1 MQVIVAVVFDMIMLA
16 TGLVAS
22 LTSSLSIML
31 VAITLSCGAFLVV
44 LVLAWNMFR
53 SALGEVSP
61 DSAPFFFAFFDCSIA
76 GTNS

>member
-1 MQVIVAVVFDMIMLA
+1 VQVIVAVVFDMIVLA

-53 SALGEVSP
+53 SALGEVSS
-61 DSAPFFFAFFDCSIA
+61 DSALISPHLLCL
-76 GTNS
+76 

>member
-1 MQVIVAVVFDMIMLA
+1 VQVIVAVVFDMIMLA

-61 DSAPFFFAFFDCSIA
+61 
-76 GTNS
+76 